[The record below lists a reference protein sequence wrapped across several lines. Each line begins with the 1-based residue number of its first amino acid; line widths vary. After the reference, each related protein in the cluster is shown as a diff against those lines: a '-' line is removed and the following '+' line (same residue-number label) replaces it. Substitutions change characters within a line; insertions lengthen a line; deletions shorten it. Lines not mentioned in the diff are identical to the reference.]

1 MLPLPLGFAGATLSP
16 EPLFILLLALLIDAA
31 FGDTP
36 ALFRL
41 VPHPVRLIGNVI
53 GAAERK
59 LNRAR
64 RGDTDRLLRGGA
76 LLLAMVAGAAAIG
89 AGVTFLSHAAP
100 KFWLIELFL
109 TASLI
114 AQRGLYDHV
123 RAVKHALETG
133 GTETGRRAVAHIV
146 GRDTASLDGHGVA
159 RAAIESCAENFGDA
173 VIGPVF
179 WYVLLG
185 FPGLLVYKTVNT
197 LDSMIGHRSERY
209 RAFGKASARFDDLLN
224 LVPARL
230 SGLLLSLAAAFVPR
244 GRPGRALRIML
255 RDAGHHRSPNSGWPE
270 AAMAGALDLALA
282 GPRRYPGE
290 VVEEKWIGNGS
301 ARATAGDIGRA
312 LAIYAVA
319 CLITAGL
326 VAGLLWMKLAA

>member
-270 AAMAGALDLALA
+270 AAMAGALGVRVSGPRIYADRIADEPFVNAACPDPTPADLRRGLALY
-282 GPRRYPGE
+282 RRAMLALTAL
-290 VVEEKWIGNGS
+290 IG
-301 ARATAGDIGRA
+301 A
-312 LAIYAVA
+312 LAI
-319 CLITAGL
+319 LGI
-326 VAGLLWMKLAA
+326 